1 MHATYG
7 RVLVA
12 GVESVW
18 FQVGF
23 GDSGRVFVDGLANAG
38 TLKAEI
44 ERKNN
49 LNQGR
54 ELQI

>member
-1 MHATYG
+1 MFNIIMD
-7 RVLVA
+7 
-12 GVESVW
+12 SVW
-18 FQVGF
+18 FEVGF

-49 LNQGR
+49 EACHHPGLR
-54 ELQI
+54 RL